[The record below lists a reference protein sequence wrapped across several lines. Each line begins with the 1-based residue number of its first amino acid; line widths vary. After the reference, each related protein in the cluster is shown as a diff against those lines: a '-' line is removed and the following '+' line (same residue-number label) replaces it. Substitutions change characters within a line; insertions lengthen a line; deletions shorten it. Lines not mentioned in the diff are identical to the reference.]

1 MMKRVFFS
9 AVALG
14 ALASIPA
21 PAAATPSSAAVY
33 EAGRC
38 LVQQDRRSA
47 VALMGSLPLDDSPAD
62 LSSVGRGGAACVRG
76 LAGAPAM
83 LVRGGIAQA
92 LFMRDFGGFGRELRN
107 DRNIFDLHLPVEA
120 TFGTP
125 RDRTTQLYRW
135 ADCVVRNDS
144 AGTERL
150 LRAGIG
156 TPAERDAVAGLQTF
170 MSSCMPVGTQ
180 LSIRAWEVRSL
191 FAQSAYHTLFRYW
204 TGQLES
210 ARH

>member
-1 MMKRVFFS
+1 MKRVVFS
-9 AVALG
+9 IVALG
-14 ALASIPA
+14 AMAAMPA
-21 PAAATPSSAAVY
+21 TAAATPSSATVY

-47 VALMGSLPLDDSPAD
+47 VALMVSLPLGDTPAD
-62 LSSVGRGGAACVRG
+62 LSQVGRNGTRCVRG

-92 LFMRDFGGFGRELRN
+92 LFVRDFGGFGRELGN
-107 DRNIFDLHLPVEA
+107 DRNIIDLNLPIEA
-120 TFGTP
+120 TFGAS

-144 AGTERL
+144 ASTERL
-150 LRAGIG
+150 LRSAIG
-156 TPAERDAVAGLQTF
+156 TPDEAAAIAALRTF
-170 MSSCMPVGTQ
+170 MSSCMPVGSE
-180 LSIRAWEVRSL
+180 LVVRAWEVRSL

-204 TGQLES
+204 TGQLQS
-210 ARH
+210 AHHW

>member
-1 MMKRVFFS
+1 MKRVIFS
-9 AVALG
+9 MVALG

-21 PAAATPSSAAVY
+21 PAAATASSAAVY

-47 VALMGSLPLDDSPAD
+47 VALMASLPLDDSPAN
-62 LSSVGRGGAACVRG
+62 LASVGRNGAGCVSG

-92 LFMRDFGGFGRELRN
+92 LFVRDFGGFGRELRN
-107 DRNIFDLHLPVEA
+107 DRNIFDLNLPVEG
-120 TFGTP
+120 FGASL
-125 RDRTTQLYRW
+125 DRTIQLYRW

-150 LRAGIG
+150 LRTAVG
-156 TPAERDAVAGLQTF
+156 TPEERAAIAGLQTF
-170 MSSCMPVGTQ
+170 MASCMPVGTQ
-180 LSIRAWEVRSL
+180 LSVRAWEVRSL

-204 TGQLES
+204 TGQLQS
-210 ARH
+210 ARR

>member
-1 MMKRVFFS
+1 MKRLVFS
-9 AVALG
+9 VVALG
-14 ALASIPA
+14 AMAAIPA

-47 VALMGSLPLDDSPAD
+47 VALMGSLPLGDGPAD
-62 LSSVGRGGAACVRG
+62 LSSVGRSGAGCVRG

-92 LFMRDFGGFGRELRN
+92 LFLRDFGGFGRELRN
-107 DRNIFDLHLPVEA
+107 DRNIFDLNLPVEG
-120 TFGTP
+120 FGTSL
-125 RDRTTQLYRW
+125 DRTVHLYRW

-150 LRAGIG
+150 LRSAIG
-156 TPAERDAVAGLQTF
+156 TPAEREAVAALQTF

-180 LSIRAWEVRSL
+180 LSVRAWEVRSV

-204 TGQLES
+204 TGQLQS